1 MEQKHN
7 RSGRAKE
14 ALFAVI
20 VIILSFSLSVVAI
33 VLPFE
38 LYLRHK
44 NTIEGQP
51 VKSMIQF
58 DDTIGWSLKPGSY
71 SQINCTDYALNTI
84 YINKLGLREKEVS
97 LGKLKGAKR
106 ITIIGDSF
114 VYSEVLKYG
123 ERFTE
128 LLSTSLGES
137 WQVVNASVFG
147 YGTGQQLLL
156 VSKLQSLGYDLG
168 DTVILV
174 FFTNDILD
182 NVGLQYSALAR
193 DRKKPSFLV
202 DGGRLTIS
210 DAPIKPHVAKT
221 SSHRSFLSNLIVVG
235 LLKNTAINFAGRHPK
250 IINAMV
256 SAGINIELKRTPGII
271 TGWYSEGWRER
282 WSTTSAILQYA
293 NSQVFEKKSFAI
305 LYMPSPLQVE
315 PSMLPIMSDYVTVD
329 QRYADFVQDIDRP
342 RNTLR
347 DFCMSNGISFIDM
360 TPVLREAAQTN
371 SVYFLTEGHLNTE
384 GSKLV
389 SKVIYQYI
397 HENIEKV
404 RQADLPAQ
412 GKIDIRLTKP

>member
-1 MEQKHN
+1 M
-7 RSGRAKE
+7 
-14 ALFAVI
+14 ALLTTIPANEI
-20 VIILSFSLSVVAI
+20 TPIMVIITTNSILKAI
-33 VLPFE
+33 SPS
-38 LYLRHK
+38 
-44 NTIEGQP
+44 NTPI
-51 VKSMIQF
+51 K
-58 DDTIGWSLKPGSY
+58 
-71 SQINCTDYALNTI
+71 LNTTANEI
-84 YINKLGLREKEVS
+84 
-97 LGKLKGAKR
+97 
-106 ITIIGDSF
+106 IIG
-114 VYSEVLKYG
+114 VEV
-123 ERFTE
+123 E
-128 LLSTSLGES
+128 LNWPT
-137 WQVVNASVFG
+137 
-147 YGTGQQLLL
+147 T
-156 VSKLQSLGYDLG
+156 
-168 DTVILV
+168 I
-174 FFTNDILD
+174 
-182 NVGLQYSALAR
+182 
-193 DRKKPSFLV
+193 RK
-202 DGGRLTIS
+202 I
-210 DAPIKPHVAKT
+210 
-221 SSHRSFLSNLIVVG
+221 
-235 LLKNTAINFAGRHPK
+235 KNTAINFAGRHPK

-256 SAGINIELKRTPGII
+256 SAGINIELKRTPGLI

-371 SVYFLTEGHLNTE
+371 PVYFLTEGHLNTE

-404 RQADLPAQ
+404 RHADLPAQ